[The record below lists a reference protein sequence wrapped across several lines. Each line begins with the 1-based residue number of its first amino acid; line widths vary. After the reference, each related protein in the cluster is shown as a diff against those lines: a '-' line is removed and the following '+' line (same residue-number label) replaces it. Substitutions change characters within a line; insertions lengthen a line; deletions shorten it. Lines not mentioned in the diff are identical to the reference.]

1 MYDFHIHSNFSLD
14 SKATM
19 ESIVKVALEK
29 NFKTICFTDHVD
41 LEATEERIDLLFRPL
56 DYFRDINKVKYKY
69 RDKIEIL
76 AGVEIGMQPGLEAR
90 YDSFIQENGFDFVIM
105 SLHTINQ
112 KDIFHDYSSTELSSS
127 EIISRYYDELLYCV
141 KSYDNY
147 DVVGHIDFID
157 RYIDD
162 RDVIKRYDLYMD
174 KIENILRTII
184 DKGKGIEVNTG
195 GLRYRL
201 NVPHPKPSI
210 LKLYKELGG
219 DIITFGSDS
228 HVAEHVGYEYKWTE
242 KMLKDMGF
250 RYIYLFRNR
259 KKYPIQIQ

>member
-90 YDSFIQENGFDFVIM
+90 YDSFIEENGFDFVIM

-162 RDVIKRYDLYMD
+162 RDVIKRYDLYM
-174 KIENILRTII
+174 